1 MNYQQKIAQYRK
13 YLVDAKLN
21 SMLRKTNSH
30 CTIVTLVD
38 GSMRTVELSEST
50 LSKGL
55 EIFFELP
62 ALDVNKRSE
71 AEPMILESY
80 KSLLKKGNDKL
91 NDEGYEFMNNLVKN
105 IAELANERGLF
116 NKEEAL

>member
-1 MNYQQKIAQYRK
+1 MNFQQKIAQYRK
-13 YLVDAKLN
+13 YLIDAKLN
-21 SMLRKTNSH
+21 AMLRKTNSY
-30 CTIVTLVD
+30 CTIVTRED
-38 GSMRTVELSEST
+38 GSMRTVELSAST
-50 LSKGL
+50 LNKGL

-71 AEPMILESY
+71 AEPMILENY

-91 NDEGYEFMNNLVKN
+91 NDRGHEFMDCLVKN

-116 NKEEAL
+116 NKE

>member
-1 MNYQQKIAQYRK
+1 
-13 YLVDAKLN
+13 
-21 SMLRKTNSH
+21 
-30 CTIVTLVD
+30 
-38 GSMRTVELSEST
+38 
-50 LSKGL
+50 
-55 EIFFELP
+55 
-62 ALDVNKRSE
+62 
-71 AEPMILESY
+71 MILESY

>member
-1 MNYQQKIAQYRK
+1 MNFQQKIAQYRK

-21 SMLRKTNSH
+21 AMLRKTNSH
-30 CTIVTLVD
+30 CTIVTLGD
-38 GSMRTVELSEST
+38 GSMRTVELSAST
-50 LSKGL
+50 LIKGL

-80 KSLLKKGNDKL
+80 KLLLKKGNDKL
-91 NDEGYEFMNNLVKN
+91 NDRGHEFMNNLVKN
-105 IAELANERGLF
+105 IAERANERGIF
-116 NKEEAL
+116 NQE